1 MAAVN
6 HMAGGNQ
13 SEIRDTP
20 VGFSGVVFSLWLAA
34 ANVSVH

>member
-20 VGFSGVVFSLWLAA
+20 VGFSGVFSLWLAA